1 MKLNNLSLTGKTYN
15 NFINLSGKQK
25 INQNNNIFEI
35 TQIKIYILNNLIF
48 PLISNQWE
56 ILEENIIFIENIKN
70 KLDYYYK
77 IYHLEDIIIYKD
89 IIKAIEIFL
98 NEHHQLHD
106 LEKKIY
112 GSKEDNAVLTT
123 MIYKTAM
130 IKLKPEYEIYNL
142 IFGKP
147 EKNKNQIYDEN
158 IINDISK
165 LLLINDINFN
175 TIKNYINNKYN
186 I

>member
-15 NFINLSGKQK
+15 NSVSLSGKPN
-25 INQNNNIFEI
+25 ISSYNNLFEI
-35 TQIKIYILNNLIF
+35 TQIKIHILNNFIF

-56 ILEENIIFIENIKN
+56 ILEENLIFVEKIKN

-98 NEHHQLHD
+98 NEHNQLND
-106 LEKKIY
+106 LEKKVY
-112 GSKEDNAVLTT
+112 GDEKVLST

-142 IFGKP
+142 IFGIP
-147 EKNKNQIYDEN
+147 EKNKNQEYNEH

-165 LLLINDINFN
+165 LLIINNINFN
-175 TIKNYINNKYN
+175 KIKNYIINKYK

>member
-1 MKLNNLSLTGKTYN
+1 MKSNNLSLSGKTYN

-25 INQNNNIFEI
+25 LSQNNNLFEI

-48 PLISNQWE
+48 PLISNQWG
-56 ILEENIIFIENIKN
+56 ILEENIIFIDKIKI

-77 IYHLEDIIIYKD
+77 TYNLEDIIIYKD

-98 NEHHQLHD
+98 NEHQQLNH
-106 LEKKIY
+106 LEKKLY
-112 GSKEDNAVLTT
+112 GEEKVLSTI
-123 MIYKTAM
+123 IYKTAM

-142 IFGKP
+142 IFGRP
-147 EKNKNQIYDEN
+147 EKIKNQMYDEL
-158 IINDISK
+158 IINDISN
-165 LLLINDINFN
+165 LLFINDINFN
-175 TIKNYINNKYN
+175 KIKNYINNKYN